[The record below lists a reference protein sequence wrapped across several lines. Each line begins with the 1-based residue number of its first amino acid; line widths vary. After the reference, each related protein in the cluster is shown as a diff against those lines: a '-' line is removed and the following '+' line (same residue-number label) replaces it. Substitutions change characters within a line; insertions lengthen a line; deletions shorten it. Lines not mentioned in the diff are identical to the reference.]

1 MKNPFSSNDLS
12 DTMRRRVELAVAV
25 AQERLLSTH
34 VQHALLLIQVVGEH
48 VPFENVL
55 AIYTRMLRLSEDE
68 ARVITTRS
76 LATLGEQGVRG
87 EVWPEMTS
95 EQAPSE
101 REPRKSFM
109 NVMRSRLRG
118 RVNDDLRRQVE
129 LAAARTEVAILHTH
143 VENALQFV
151 ELLENEMP
159 LIEAVELYLD
169 ALQVRDS
176 IAEVTAYM
184 ALSRLADEHLPAV
197 PAQPAEPSPRQ
208 VEIAQERT

>member
-12 DTMRRRVELAVAV
+12 ESIRRRIELAVAV
-25 AQERLLSTH
+25 AQERLLATH
-34 VQHALLLIQVVGEH
+34 VRHALGLIQLVGDQ
-48 VPFENVL
+48 VPFENAL

-68 ARVITTRS
+68 ARVITTRA

-87 EVWPEMTS
+87 EVWPELS
-95 EQAPSE
+95 AAQAPAE

-109 NVMRSRLRG
+109 NLMRSRLRG
-118 RVNDDLRRQVE
+118 RVNDELRRQVE
-129 LAAARTEVAILHTH
+129 LAAARTEIAILHTH

-151 ELLENEMP
+151 ELLEQEMP
-159 LIEAVELYLD
+159 FIEAVELYLD

-184 ALSRLADEHLPAV
+184 ALARLADEHLPAAAAPVDAPPPIEVV
-197 PAQPAEPSPRQ
+197 PHQR
-208 VEIAQERT
+208 